1 MLPFFYRCLQILLE
15 QGAAVNTATQSGDTP
30 LHLAVDGGHLVCC
43 QLLLHHGA
51 DIILPGAV
59 SQLQLMRDGRSG
71 SLVMLTLEAI
81 QWQILLFRMFLMLL
95 SQFHPFLTFSA
106 QIFDWTPENKLHPTD
121 TPEFLNF
128 LFHIVI
134 PADKKR
140 QFYPNYVV
148 TFHMISTPFCW
159 KENRFFPSSLCL
171 CLCSQALSRHYLPK
185 VPNALA
191 SEPFQPFCSQHSC
204 PMHVCYLHQS
214 LHPRQNQDKATLPT
228 QPSPA
233 SQGTDIGVTPWRQRI
248 SALFIFKSYSRST
261 MGQLLCHQWGAA
273 LIHHILTVRKFWGW
287 T

>member
-140 QFYPNYVV
+140 LLSQLCSDLSYDIHSFLLKGEPFLPFLTVSLSVFPGFVQTLSSEGTKCTCLRTFSAFLFTTLLPNAC
-148 TFHMISTPFCW
+148 ML
-159 KENRFFPSSLCL
+159 PSS
-171 CLCSQALSRHYLPK
+171 K
-185 VPNALA
+185 
-191 SEPFQPFCSQHSC
+191 
-204 PMHVCYLHQS
+204 
-214 LHPRQNQDKATLPT
+214 PT
-228 QPSPA
+228 S
-233 SQGTDIGVTPWRQRI
+233 
-248 SALFIFKSYSRST
+248 ST
-261 MGQLLCHQWGAA
+261 KPG
-273 LIHHILTVRKFWGW
+273 
-287 T
+287 